1 MIEVREATEAFIDV
15 IELPSQEAP
24 SSIFLS
30 PTGDDEEYEEDEEP
44 RIELFCD
51 DVGENDLL

>member
-24 SSIFLS
+24 SSIFL
-30 PTGDDEEYEEDEEP
+30 EEYEEDEEP